1 MFILSAREALSIFR
15 RMEDMVEMRAREH
28 LAIEE
33 DGRDL
38 AEANEELDRWQ
49 PQATQIAEGQ
59 SHATDRR
66 ATPGIRAPLP
76 PPPVAAVFA
85 TPLGH

>member
-28 LAIEE
+28 LAIKE

-49 PQATQIAEGQ
+49 PQATQIADG
-59 SHATDRR
+59 
-66 ATPGIRAPLP
+66 
-76 PPPVAAVFA
+76 
-85 TPLGH
+85 